1 MAVNLQIGQSVIIGK
16 EGNIRV
22 NNSTVSRRHCS
33 LTRTSQ
39 DGYMLNDLD
48 STNGTYVDGIAIFS
62 TPVTLQTHVKLGN
75 YETTIGHLL
84 GYQVP
89 APGPKAASAP
99 GPAPAKETKQV
110 SIDHLFPIYQEYDQA
125 VRDIQKKRARMGM
138 NRMLFYTVPAIAG
151 TVGSFLQDDT
161 ARSILGAFSA
171 LSVVGM
177 VAYTML
183 MPSKSDELVD
193 EQFELNQDFQLNFTC
208 PECKNFLGQRPPKL
222 LLKVGSCPYCKSKF
236 VSHRHH

>member
-89 APGPKAASAP
+89 ATGPKAASAP
-99 GPAPAKETKQV
+99 GPASDKET
-110 SIDHLFPIYQEYDQA
+110 HC
-125 VRDIQKKRARMGM
+125 DI
-138 NRMLFYTVPAIAG
+138 
-151 TVGSFLQDDT
+151 
-161 ARSILGAFSA
+161 
-171 LSVVGM
+171 
-177 VAYTML
+177 
-183 MPSKSDELVD
+183 
-193 EQFELNQDFQLNFTC
+193 
-208 PECKNFLGQRPPKL
+208 PERGL
-222 LLKVGSCPYCKSKF
+222 
-236 VSHRHH
+236 